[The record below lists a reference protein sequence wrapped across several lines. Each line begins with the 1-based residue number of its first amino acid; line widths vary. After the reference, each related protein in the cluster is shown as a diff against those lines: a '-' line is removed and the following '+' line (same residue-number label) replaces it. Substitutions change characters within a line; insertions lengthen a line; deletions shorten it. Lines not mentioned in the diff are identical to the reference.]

1 MARFLLLA
9 LVFLGAQAT
18 KKSVRPEEE
27 AFLELDTDH
36 SGKVEF
42 SELEAF
48 GKSKGLSNAQISEE
62 FSNMDLNHNGIIE
75 VEELERSLLA
85 AAAPGGEDVLPPPVQ
100 QAKTAPAIVETV
112 GAARKQRSE
121 LQEMDHAVEHSAGRA
136 LAELF
141 ERKAAQAL
149 VQMQKDSHEAEVLE
163 SRAKTLRGKAHRLQ
177 QGIHGVIASAAKNV
191 ADEILKKTVHEV
203 NLMSQEVKL
212 AEENALQSQE
222 LASEAMQ
229 KAKAAE
235 HAMSSEVRR
244 MKQASE

>member
-9 LVFLGAQAT
+9 LAFLGTQAT

-85 AAAPGGEDVLPPPVQ
+85 AAAPGREDVLPPPVQ
-100 QAKTAPAIVETV
+100 QAKTAPAPLET
-112 GAARKQRSE
+112 AAPRKQGSE

-149 VQMQKDSHEAEVLE
+149 VQMQKDTHEAEALE

-212 AEENALQSQE
+212 AEDNALQSQE

>member
-18 KKSVRPEEE
+18 KKSVRPEEEE

-85 AAAPGGEDVLPPPVQ
+85 AAAPGKV
-100 QAKTAPAIVETV
+100 
-112 GAARKQRSE
+112 
-121 LQEMDHAVEHSAGRA
+121 SA
-136 LAELF
+136 F
-141 ERKAAQAL
+141 
-149 VQMQKDSHEAEVLE
+149 
-163 SRAKTLRGKAHRLQ
+163 LRLW
-177 QGIHGVIASAAKNV
+177 
-191 ADEILKKTVHEV
+191 
-203 NLMSQEVKL
+203 
-212 AEENALQSQE
+212 
-222 LASEAMQ
+222 
-229 KAKAAE
+229 
-235 HAMSSEVRR
+235 
-244 MKQASE
+244 

>member
-1 MARFLLLA
+1 MARLLLLA

-100 QAKTAPAIVETV
+100 QAKTAPPLETA
-112 GAARKQRSE
+112 AARKQGSE